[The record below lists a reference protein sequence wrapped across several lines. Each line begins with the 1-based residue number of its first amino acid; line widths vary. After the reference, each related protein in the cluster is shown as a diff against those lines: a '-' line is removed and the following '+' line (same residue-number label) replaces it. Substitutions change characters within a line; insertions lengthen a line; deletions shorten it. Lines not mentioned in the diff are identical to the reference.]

1 MSFKIMNAR
10 WTVVIL
16 AATLTACFACA
27 KKSYIDVSY
36 QLPPAAGTLAGHT
49 VFIETRDLRS
59 DTAIFNAR
67 AKADFKDFTGLFSLS
82 VNTPGEQQR
91 VVGAYALP
99 KLFEAALKRRL
110 ENLGVKI
117 ASQQSADVPVFRI
130 KINRFRIN
138 LIGQKWKTDI
148 SYEASLAR
156 DAKLIARETV
166 TGNAERLKLIGSGG
180 AEKVL
185 SGIFSQMINRL
196 NIERLFQEAK
206 L

>member
-117 ASQQSADVPVFRI
+117 AVPDQDQSIPHQFNRPEMEDRHQLRGQPGPGREADCAGNGYRQCRAFEIDRQRRRGKGAQRDILADDQSAE
-130 KINRFRIN
+130 
-138 LIGQKWKTDI
+138 
-148 SYEASLAR
+148 Y
-156 DAKLIARETV
+156 
-166 TGNAERLKLIGSGG
+166 
-180 AEKVL
+180 
-185 SGIFSQMINRL
+185 
-196 NIERLFQEAK
+196 
-206 L
+206 